1 MSFVLAG
8 VAVVSAGVGIAKMIK
23 GSSEKRK
30 AKKANEQA
38 KKDMEAS
45 LEKYKQMDTSNPYLN
60 MENTM
65 EDLTV
70 NTQC

>member
-30 AKKANEQA
+30 AKKDQR
-38 KKDMEAS
+38 
-45 LEKYKQMDTSNPYLN
+45 LKQLQKSQY
-60 MENTM
+60 
-65 EDLTV
+65 
-70 NTQC
+70 